1 MAARLLTPD
10 AILAN
15 KWQYFDGLS
24 RCITAC
30 LAELCAKIG
39 GNLQHLTQLLPR
51 PQMRLERSKDQLQAL
66 NRALDAA
73 LRSRQHYILASL
85 STNNKNCKFGRWLG
99 KCLEKYRLKLRPV
112 VQDVK
117 GSEILSAA
125 QFTPG
130 QNFAL
135 IFKDGT
141 VDATSHKISL
151 S

>member
-1 MAARLLTPD
+1 
-10 AILAN
+10 
-15 KWQYFDGLS
+15 
-24 RCITAC
+24 
-30 LAELCAKIG
+30 
-39 GNLQHLTQLLPR
+39 
-51 PQMRLERSKDQLQAL
+51 MRLERSKDQLQAL

-73 LRSRQHYILASL
+73 LRSRQHYILASAQHQQQKL
-85 STNNKNCKFGRWLG
+85 QNLGDGLENAWKN
-99 KCLEKYRLKLRPV
+99 YRLKLRPV